1 MKHNDAELIKRT
13 LEGDSQAFTAIV
25 EKYQEQIHAL
35 AWQKIGDF
43 HIAQEITQDTFITA
57 YQKLATLTHHNRF
70 AGWLYVITSNKCN
83 MWHRKK
89 KPKLQS
95 LEETD
100 PMELEEVYYSDYVSQ
115 QREEAANQNRRA
127 IVRKLLNKLRES
139 ERTVVTMHYLAGLTC
154 EEISKFLGVST
165 NTVKSRLHR
174 ARERLKKEEAVIQE
188 NLSSFQLPTQLT
200 ENIMKEISRL
210 NPVTPSGSKPL
221 VPLGISAAS
230 AIIVFLLIGFGAQNL
245 IRFQKPYSLESA
257 SERTIEIVDAP
268 IVLES
273 PAKPLVSNQ
282 VGRSDVLSKNDG
294 IGQKP
299 DTPLFAA
306 AQSDEVEISKSK
318 PQWVQTKGPEG
329 GLVTTLFTTTR
340 GDVYAGAHSGL
351 YRLTDDGQAWKF
363 VNRFKDHSFTTQYA
377 GNTWWPVVERE
388 DTLYLATNTEIL
400 ASTDR
405 GETWKTLCECPESQ
419 PIDMVITDGIPGAQS
434 DMTIYLAYTKG
445 VFRTDNAGNWW
456 TPLSDDMK
464 DTKIHAIAVIENT
477 VFAGTDKGLYRLIS
491 ENWEQLPVGGK
502 VENIRAL
509 ASAERRLYV
518 AVGKEAKNQIS
529 SQFLSMMTT
538 RKPPK
543 SLYRSTDLGKSWKSI
558 DPEKGPMKMS
568 GKTSIRISDNSNS
581 ESTNTIRII
590 AHQDSLLFINRG
602 DSNFS
607 IDSYYSNDAG
617 NNWNILPLSFS
628 DSDSLPIITMLNK
641 NTFYSSGN
649 GSMYR
654 TNDAGKTWDQLNT
667 GLVNSFVMN
676 LVTVNGTLYANIG
689 SEIVVSS
696 DGGESWTN
704 VLGKTSSINGM
715 LESNGVLYVK
725 GTEKMTPRLYHITT
739 KNNQITPVPGLP
751 IFKVPDFNK
760 LMTEKIGH
768 AFLATLQEKAK
779 TDLAAKKKIKPE
791 HFDADKFNE
800 IYNKIIQENLN
811 KSFQFSFG
819 SFAVSGATYYME
831 SQQKLFRWKPGTSEW
846 YNTGLVDEGESGHI
860 NGKFDDFDSI
870 GFRIAVSGNLVYVGK
885 RDGCLMLSPDEGD
898 MWNDV
903 TTKLPF
909 PVGRFND
916 ITFTGQTVYV
926 ATDKGVVRSNNGIK
940 WHTLI
945 DAEGTS
951 LVMDRLEAHG
961 TMVYGQT
968 GQNIYQLKRDEDTW
982 QQVTPGILSPV
993 TCFDIDGDTLY
1004 VGTRDRGVLRFSL
1017 DNSAD

>member
-1 MKHNDAELIKRT
+1 MKHNDAELIERT
-13 LEGDSQAFTAIV
+13 LKGDSQAFTAIV

-100 PMELEEVYYSDYVSQ
+100 PMELEEVYYSEYVSQ

-210 NPVTPSGSKPL
+210 NPVSPSSSKPL
-221 VPLGISAAS
+221 VPLAVSAAS

-245 IRFQKPYSLESA
+245 IQFQKPYSLEST
-257 SERTIEIVDAP
+257 SERTVEIVETQL
-268 IVLES
+268 VLQS
-273 PAKPLVSNQ
+273 PKELVIRNQ
-282 VGRSDVLSKNDG
+282 VGRPNVTGQSNGV
-294 IGQKP
+294 GQKP

-318 PQWVQTKGPEG
+318 QQWVQTKGPEG
-329 GLVTTLFTTTR
+329 GVVTTLFTTTR

-363 VNRFKDHSFTTQYA
+363 VNRIKDQSYTAQYA
-377 GNTWWPVVERE
+377 GKTWWPVVERQ

-419 PIDMVITDGIPGAQS
+419 PIGMVITDGIPGAQS
-434 DMTIYLAYTKG
+434 DMTIYLAYTNG
-445 VFRTDNAGNWW
+445 VFRTDNTGNSW
-456 TPLSDDMK
+456 TPLSDNMTDR
-464 DTKIHAIAVIENT
+464 KIHAIAAIENT
-477 VFAGTDKGLYRLIS
+477 VFAGTDKGLYRLKS
-491 ENWEQLPVGGK
+491 ENWEQLPVDGK
-502 VENIRAL
+502 VVNIRAL
-509 ASAERRLYV
+509 ASAKHRLYV
-518 AVGKEAKNQIS
+518 AVGKETKNQIS

-543 SLYRSTDLGKSWKSI
+543 SLFRSTDLGKSWKSI

-568 GKTSIRISDNSNS
+568 GKTSIRFSDKSNS
-581 ESTNTIRII
+581 ESANTVRII

-607 IDSYYSNDAG
+607 IDSYYSNDTG
-617 NNWNILPLSFS
+617 NNWNILPLGFS
-628 DSDSLPIITMLNK
+628 DSDSLPIVTMLNK
-641 NTFYSSGN
+641 STFYSSGN
-649 GSMYR
+649 SSMYR
-654 TNDAGKTWDQLNT
+654 TTDAGKTWRQLNT

-689 SEIVVSS
+689 SEIVASS

-704 VLGKTSSINGM
+704 VLGKTRSINGTV
-715 LESNGVLYVK
+715 ESNGVLYVK

-739 KNNQITPVPGLP
+739 KNNQITPVPGMP

-760 LMTEKIGH
+760 LMNEKIGH
-768 AFLATLQEKAK
+768 AFLATLQEEAK
-779 TDLAAKKKIKPE
+779 TDLAAKKKINPE
-791 HFDADKFNE
+791 HFDADKFNKT
-800 IYNKIIQENLN
+800 YNKVVQENLN
-811 KSFQFSFG
+811 KFFQFSFG

-846 YNTGLVDEGESGHI
+846 YNTGLVDEAESGHV

-870 GFRIAVSGNLVYVGK
+870 GFKIAVSGNVVYVGK
-885 RDGCLMLSPDEGD
+885 KDGRLMLSHDEGD

-903 TTKLPF
+903 TANLPF
-909 PVGRFND
+909 SVEHFNA
-916 ITFTGQTVYV
+916 ITFAGANCLCGYRQRCC
-926 ATDKGVVRSNNGIK
+926 AIK
-940 WHTLI
+940 QWYKMAHT
-945 DAEGTS
+945 
-951 LVMDRLEAHG
+951 H
-961 TMVYGQT
+961 
-968 GQNIYQLKRDEDTW
+968 
-982 QQVTPGILSPV
+982 
-993 TCFDIDGDTLY
+993 
-1004 VGTRDRGVLRFSL
+1004 
-1017 DNSAD
+1017 